1 MNLPNAQHVRIKK
14 EKITDY
20 LLSTSS
26 LDGRSKAE
34 FFFGFGFCIEE
45 WQIFSD
51 ALRLHGTSHEVV
63 EVKETNYG
71 TKYIIDG
78 SLETPDGRDPY
89 VRTIWQID
97 RESDSPRFITA
108 YPTD

>member
-14 EKITDY
+14 EKVTDY

-26 LDGRSKAE
+26 LYGRSKAK
-34 FFFGFGFCIEE
+34 FFFGFGFRIEE

-51 ALRLHGTSHEVV
+51 ALRLHGASHEVV
-63 EVKETNYG
+63 KIEGTSYG

-78 SLETPDGRDPY
+78 SLETPDGRNPY

-97 RESDSPRFITA
+97 RESDSPRFVTA